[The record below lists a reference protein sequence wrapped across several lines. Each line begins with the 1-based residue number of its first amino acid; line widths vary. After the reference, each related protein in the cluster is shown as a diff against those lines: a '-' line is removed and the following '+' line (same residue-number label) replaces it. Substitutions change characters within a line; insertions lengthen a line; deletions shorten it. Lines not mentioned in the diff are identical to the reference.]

1 MTKVFFKKRGE
12 KILKNS
18 STFDPK
24 IEAFLSEKNK
34 NTDQLLVKALRKGD
48 FKAFETL
55 FFKYNK
61 KLYYFAK
68 GHLGSR
74 EDAEGLVQEVFI
86 KIWEKREDLNEYL
99 SFNSYIFTIT
109 FKAILK
115 HFRTKSRE
123 KKYMDQFFSDFIDE
137 SNETSVEVEYN
148 NLLELANK
156 AIEKL
161 PEKRKLVYILSRKK
175 GFTNQE
181 IAEQLNI
188 SKRTVETHL
197 QHALKFLREKL
208 DKNSL
213 FFLLFFYLFI
223 R

>member
-1 MTKVFFKKRGE
+1 M
-12 KILKNS
+12 
-18 STFDPK
+18 
-24 IEAFLSEKNK
+24 SEKNK
-34 NTDQLLVKALRKGD
+34 NTDHLLVRALRKGD
-48 FKAFETL
+48 FKAFEDL

-68 GHLGSR
+68 GHLGSS

-123 KKYMDQFFSDFIDE
+123 KKYMDQFFSDFIDA
-137 SNETSVEVEYN
+137 SNETSNEVEYN
-148 NLLELANK
+148 NLVELANN

-161 PEKRKLVYILSRKK
+161 PEKRKLVYKLSRNK

-197 QHALKFLREKL
+197 QHALKFLRETL
-208 DKNSL
+208 DNN
-213 FFLLFFYLFI
+213 FLLLLFLYLFI
-223 R
+223 L

>member
-1 MTKVFFKKRGE
+1 
-12 KILKNS
+12 
-18 STFDPK
+18 
-24 IEAFLSEKNK
+24 
-34 NTDQLLVKALRKGD
+34 
-48 FKAFETL
+48 
-55 FFKYNK
+55 
-61 KLYYFAK
+61 
-68 GHLGSR
+68 
-74 EDAEGLVQEVFI
+74 
-86 KIWEKREDLNEYL
+86 
-99 SFNSYIFTIT
+99 
-109 FKAILK
+109 
-115 HFRTKSRE
+115 
-123 KKYMDQFFSDFIDE
+123 MDQFFSDFIDE